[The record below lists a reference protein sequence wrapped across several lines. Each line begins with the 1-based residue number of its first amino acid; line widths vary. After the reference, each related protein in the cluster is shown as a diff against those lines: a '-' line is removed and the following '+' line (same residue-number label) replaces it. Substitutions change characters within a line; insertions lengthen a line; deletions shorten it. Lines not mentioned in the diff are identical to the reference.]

1 VTVYVVEGSRL
12 FTVYRVISLSF
23 NAVTLYLFPSIE
35 MIKYFTQPPPLVIE
49 NVIESLFMSV
59 VTDNGGLASTTQKI
73 IVK

>member
-1 VTVYVVEGSRL
+1 
-12 FTVYRVISLSF
+12 
-23 NAVTLYLFPSIE
+23 